1 MSAVVSKSSP
11 VVVVGQSEPA
21 TPASII
27 NLSSFDNCF
36 VPFPTAALLLFDQP
50 IDDTIETI
58 KKALSQA
65 LVHYHPMAG
74 RLATGA
80 DGELHIA
87 CTGEG
92 VSFVAASAS
101 CSLVELSTTS
111 PQLLKD
117 LTLRYPGEYC
127 SLSDAL
133 LLMQVTEFS
142 CGGFAV
148 GVTWN
153 HLIADGVGMAQFL
166 QAIGELARGMPA
178 PSVVPVR
185 FDGSLPCLPQ
195 PMVAWLRSQM
205 RIETEEMVSLDVTI
219 SSSLISRVKAECG
232 DCTTFEAVAAVLWRC
247 RTRATMSDSEA
258 PALLVFLSNVR
269 DVVGAKDGFYGNC
282 LTMQF
287 VQATSGAVAN
297 GDIKD
302 LVKLIRLAK
311 EKIPDL
317 YKNVGSSDEQQQ
329 VPPSY
334 NILTIS
340 SWRNL
345 GFDTVDFGSGI
356 PARVLWQGEKT
367 VALFC
372 YLCPPCKGKYGLN
385 VISLCVKPEHANSF
399 LGELAALNI

>member
-1 MSAVVSKSSP
+1 MSIVVSKSSP

-27 NLSSFDNCF
+27 NLSSFDKCF

-80 DGELHIA
+80 DGEIHIT
-87 CTGEG
+87 CSGEG
-92 VSFVAASAS
+92 VSFVGASAS
-101 CSLVELSTTS
+101 CSLDELSTTS
-111 PQLLKD
+111 PLLLKD

-127 SLSDAL
+127 CLSDAL

-142 CGGFAV
+142 CGGFVV

-185 FDGSLPCLPQ
+185 FDSSLPFLPH

-205 RIETEEMVSLDVTI
+205 RIETEEMASLDVTI
-219 SSSLISRVKAECG
+219 SSSLINRVKAECG

-269 DVVGAKDGFYGNC
+269 EVIGAKDGFYGNC
-282 LTMQF
+282 LAMQF
-287 VQATSGAVAN
+287 VQATSGTVAN
-297 GDIKD
+297 SDIKD

-311 EKIPDL
+311 EKIPHL
-317 YKNVGSSDEQQQ
+317 YENGGSDEQQQ
-329 VPPSY
+329 VPPKY

-345 GFDTVDFGSGI
+345 GFDAVDFGSGI
-356 PARVLWQGEKT
+356 PARVMWQAEKT

-372 YLCPPCKGKYGLN
+372 YICPPSKGNYGIN
-385 VISLCVKPEHANSF
+385 ISSLCVKPEHADTF